1 MGLDPEFSMRVE
13 WLPGGRI
20 EEGELILD
28 PALDERYGQQQEKQ
42 VSPVVRGLILNFVQE
57 FGDLEYI
64 NMGSVLPSETQNPQ
78 RGGRREVYVAQ
89 IKQRRADHEILQI
102 IRFLKWGVRERLDM
116 GASLESA
123 MLETEEYAEYVL
135 DRLLACRQLGM
146 NLPERHS
153 PRKVSEKY
161 DGSNWRYKGRTIW
174 TPYFQRSYIDGW
186 ATNRVSARKLS
197 NRIYAAAFAR
207 LLGQAAAS
215 NMIAGRAELT
225 GEAVFDV
232 GDEILVENAEHMP
245 LQIIEADHV
254 GTFVDWRGTLESR
267 AAEYAGPVNRRLEIA
282 ADRAEFAQAYLAGFS
297 EKFTRVQDEYARHRR
312 AFDSLFKH
320 RHLDPEGSLSFRWSC
335 VLERLRNANAPE
347 LVRMIRGNIAL

>member
-1 MGLDPEFSMRVE
+1 MRVE

-20 EEGELILD
+20 DEGELILD
-28 PALDERYGQQQEKQ
+28 PALEERYGQQQEKQ

-64 NMGSVLPSETQNPQ
+64 NLGSVLPSECQNPR

-89 IKQRRADHEILQI
+89 IKQRRADTEILQI
-102 IRFLKWGVRERLDM
+102 VRFLKWGVRERLDM
-116 GASLESA
+116 GATLESA
-123 MLETEEYAEYVL
+123 MLETEEYTEYVL

-146 NLPERHS
+146 NLPQRHL
-153 PRKVSEKY
+153 PRKVSERY
-161 DGSNWRYKGRTIW
+161 DGNNWQYKGRTIW
-174 TPYFQRSYIDGW
+174 TPYFQRSYIDGL
-186 ATNRVSARKLS
+186 ATNRVPARKLT
-197 NRIYAAAFAR
+197 NRIYANTFGR

-232 GDEILVENAEHMP
+232 GDEIVVDNAEHMP
-245 LQIIEADHV
+245 VQIIEADHV
-254 GTFVDWRGTLESR
+254 GTFVDWKGTLESR
-267 AAEYAGPVNRRLEIA
+267 AAEYAAPVNRRLGSV
-282 ADRAEFAQAYLAGFS
+282 ADPAEFSHAYITGFS
-297 EKFTRVQDEYARHRR
+297 ERFVRVQEEYTRHRR

-335 VLERLRNANAPE
+335 VLARLRNANAPE
-347 LVRMIRGNIAL
+347 LVRMIQDKIGL